1 MIQRILAI
9 FGAGLFS
16 ISCSAFAFSRP
27 IIPAAPDRLRL
38 VAVGDVQHDYAGG
51 LREWFERLG
60 RDKYT
65 PTRHIIQAADLAFAN
80 LESPYTE
87 RAPVVQKQFAFATH
101 PQEFDHLL
109 WAGFNLFSL
118 ANNHA
123 HDAGVGGITDTLDL
137 MERKRAAGAPIV
149 WAGTGRTPEEATL
162 PRVFVA
168 NGRRSDGSA
177 AQFRTAFFA
186 FGNVNHPLMNTFELE
201 RAVAEIAELRA
212 TQPDIE
218 LIIVSVHHGVEYTHV
233 PGDYFQYAYRA
244 LIDAGATIVLGHH
257 PHVIQSIEKRGHG
270 LIFYSLGNF
279 SFGSIT
285 SRHLQAGAK
294 LHGIIAQIVFERR
307 PEGVVPA
314 ELVLYPL
321 NLDNR
326 YPLRVDGQVLEPEP
340 FVPRVVEQPFAGE
353 ILRNV
358 MGWCAALGG
367 NELRLVMEGNVARA
381 RW

>member
-1 MIQRILAI
+1 MIQRALAI
-9 FGAGLFS
+9 LGAGLLS
-16 ISCSAFAFSRP
+16 ISCSAFTFSRN
-27 IIPAAPDRLRL
+27 IIPEGPDRLRL

-51 LREWFERLG
+51 LRDWFEKLG

-80 LESPYTE
+80 LESPYTD

-118 ANNHA
+118 ANNHS

-137 MERKRAAGAPIV
+137 MQRKHNAGAPIV
-149 WAGTGRTPEEATL
+149 WGGTGRTPEEAIL

-168 NGRRSDGSA
+168 NGRRADGKPVS
-177 AQFRTAFFA
+177 FRTAFFA
-186 FGNVNHPLMNTFELE
+186 FGNVTHPLVNTFELE

-212 TQPDIE
+212 THPDIE
-218 LIIVSVHHGVEYTHV
+218 LIIVSVHHGAEYTHV
-233 PGDYFQYAYRA
+233 PGDYFQYAYRS

-257 PHVIQSIEKRGHG
+257 PHVIQSIEKHGKG

-294 LHGIIAQIVFERR
+294 LHGIIAQIEFERR
-307 PEGVVPA
+307 ASGVVPA

-326 YPLRVDGQVLEPEP
+326 YPLQVDGQVLEPDP
-340 FVPRVVEQPFAGE
+340 FVPRVVEQPFAGH

-358 MGWCAALGG
+358 QGWCEALRG
-367 NELRLVMEGNVARA
+367 NELKLVIEGNIARA
-381 RW
+381 VL